1 MAILDWLFGPN
12 TNWGNPLGYL
22 NADDQAAGNLI
33 QQPMVPPQYGA
44 PPAMMGVRNDSGPVP
59 PSFPNAPPMP
69 WADAAK
75 KPMGVFDPRN
85 QLSAGPTSAPDFDSL
100 ARASRTIE
108 SGSPEGNYSAV
119 GPANKKGQRAYG
131 AYQVM
136 DFNIG
141 PWTKEVL
148 GREMT
153 PQEFLNDRT
162 AQDQVYR
169 AKFGALAQKH
179 GPEGAARAW
188 FTGSPTGTGSDVTG
202 TSADEY
208 VRRFNAARNV
218 APAAGAT
225 VGQTA
230 QRWADSITSPSPYQ
244 EGTPSFAQSAQ
255 NWAASNPLNNPSIG
269 QTAQN
274 WVDGFTPSRPA
285 TARRPF
291 DWGPDASLWPIL
303 MQGGAGLMQPSPYGL
318 GGQISQGLT
327 AAGMAAQKAPDAIL
341 KRQLMRA
348 EIGIKETSVQQREAL
363 QRIASSGD
371 LPQALRLIAGL
382 GDAGKFVDAFMKL
395 DPATQQVL
403 AQNEAVKTFM
413 VESAK
418 LKAEY
423 APDVIAGKAE
433 LEGKKKIAELSG
445 TQQFAK
451 ESGRLPAAQEAAVV
465 LPSFDMA
472 IRLAKDPSF
481 SASGLPYSAFGSFL
495 RGGREMDAA
504 LTAIKSNLTFSKLGD
519 LRAQS
524 PAGGALGQVSDME
537 GKLLA
542 STLAG
547 LDPGAGAEAL
557 TRNLR
562 TAREMYKDMI
572 EIRKLGQLKPLSDS
586 ELNAYQSRLAA
597 KYGNLLGASPES
609 PAPPPGFRTMR

>member
-1 MAILDWLFGPN
+1 MAILDWLFGSN
-12 TNWGNPLGYL
+12 NNWGNPLGYL
-22 NADDQAAGNLI
+22 GADDQAAGNLI
-33 QQPMVPPQYGA
+33 RQPMVPPQYGA

-59 PSFPNAPPMP
+59 PPFPNAPPMP

-153 PQEFLNDRT
+153 PQEFLNDRN

-208 VRRFNAARNV
+208 VRRFNAARSV
-218 APAAGAT
+218 APAARAT

-230 QRWADSITSPSPYQ
+230 QRWADSVASPSPYQ
-244 EGTPSFAQSAQ
+244 ENALGFAQHAQ
-255 NWAASNPLNNPSIG
+255 NWGASNPLNNPSVG

-274 WVDGFTPSRPA
+274 WLNSFSGITSQRPSWYDRNKEWITMASRDLGALGRGMLQAPPGYNAFGQGFANVVDDREKRIDT
-285 TARRPF
+285 
-291 DWGPDASLWPIL
+291 D
-303 MQGGAGLMQPSPYGL
+303 
-318 GGQISQGLT
+318 
-327 AAGMAAQKAPDAIL
+327 L
-341 KRQLMRA
+341 KRRLMRA

-445 TQQFAK
+445 SQQFAK

-481 SASGLPYSAFGSFL
+481 SASGLPYSAFGGFL

-524 PAGGALGQVSDME
+524 PTGGALGQVSDME

-547 LDPGAGAEAL
+547 LDPGAGAQAL